1 MIDQIGG
8 WRSVSGV
15 GAKYGEGY
23 GLEQKNMVD
32 SQFYV
37 I

>member
-23 GLEQKNMVD
+23 GLEQKKIWLIASSM
-32 SQFYV
+32 
-37 I
+37 